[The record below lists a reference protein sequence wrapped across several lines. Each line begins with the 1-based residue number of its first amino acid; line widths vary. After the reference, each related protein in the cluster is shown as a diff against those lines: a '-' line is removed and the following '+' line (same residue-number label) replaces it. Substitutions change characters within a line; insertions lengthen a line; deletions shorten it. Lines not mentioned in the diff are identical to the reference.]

1 VAFIESGDPG
11 PSRVLRRP
19 KRRAGKTIEFATG
32 QMPQRVTRKCVKRQQ
47 RDVRKQN
54 QRTDSNSE
62 FLQSQPPGK
71 EKSFVRVV
79 PQKQQKQDRQVQ
91 EIAMNVLQNKRKRRF
106 ALVAALSAFA
116 YPARRW
122 IEEKCP
128 VVRFAIVVA
137 SRAKSQ
143 RSRENQQRR

>member
-1 VAFIESGDPG
+1 
-11 PSRVLRRP
+11 
-19 KRRAGKTIEFATG
+19 
-32 QMPQRVTRKCVKRQQ
+32 MPQRVTRKCVKGQQ
-47 RDVRKQN
+47 RDVHKQN

-62 FLQSQPPGK
+62 FLQSQPSGK
-71 EKSFVRVV
+71 EKSLVRVM
-79 PQKQQKQDRQVQ
+79 PQKQQKQNRQVQ

-106 ALVAALSAFA
+106 PLVAAFSAFA
-116 YPARRW
+116 YRARWW

-143 RSRENQQRR
+143 RPRENQKRRRKFPPTVPGINQRGIKWRK